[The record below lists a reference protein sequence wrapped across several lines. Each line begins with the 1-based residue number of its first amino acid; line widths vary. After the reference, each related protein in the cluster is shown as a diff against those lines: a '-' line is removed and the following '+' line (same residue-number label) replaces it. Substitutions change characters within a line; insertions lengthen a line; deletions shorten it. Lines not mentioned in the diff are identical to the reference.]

1 MYANVLKH
9 IKTWRILLHSGS
21 SDGRK
26 IRSSVYLH
34 SEFNRFVEYKQKYKH
49 KPDALSNFKNPFETD
64 VS

>member
-1 MYANVLKH
+1 MFLNVLRPGGFYS
-9 IKTWRILLHSGS
+9 IVGS

-34 SEFNRFVEYKQKYKH
+34 SEFNRFVEYEQKYKH
-49 KPDALSNFKNPFETD
+49 KPNALSNFKNPFETD